1 MTRLPA
7 DIQRA
12 LDTLEPAVRKAF
24 REAVEGIASR
34 AQMQTIIG
42 HIEAG
47 NIDAALAALGI
58 DPRFFAP
65 LDRALSEAF
74 YQGGVI
80 ALAGLPRLK
89 DPFPVGGW
97 CLGLMHATRA
107 QNG

>member
-1 MTRLPA
+1 MTRLPG

-12 LDTLEPAVRKAF
+12 LDTLDPATRKAF
-24 REAVEGIASR
+24 RDAIEGITSR

-47 NIDAALAALGI
+47 NIDAAIAALRI

-89 DPFPVGGW
+89 DPFPAGGW
-97 CLGLMHATRA
+97 CLALMHAIRA
-107 QNG
+107 QND